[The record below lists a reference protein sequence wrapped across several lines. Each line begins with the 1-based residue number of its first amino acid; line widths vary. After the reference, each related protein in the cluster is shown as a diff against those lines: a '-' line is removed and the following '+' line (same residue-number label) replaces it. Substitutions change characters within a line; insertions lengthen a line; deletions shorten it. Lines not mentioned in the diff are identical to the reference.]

1 MRRLSFCMF
10 LLAAAA
16 VILFL
21 SWSLFPGNAGAG
33 ETSPPNAGA
42 PAGEAA
48 GTSQAEQEKLKNL
61 AAYQGGEREILD
73 DMAEAMTD
81 LPASADAS
89 LDYLRAIH
97 PHSQA
102 SIALAECYLDAGGS
116 DEALTRTADDLVSQQ
131 KKDLDTI
138 DKLLRRL
145 EADPQTDQGKRDAF
159 MKDYQELLS
168 DSFGREIGDTHA
180 ADLDRSFT
188 KTLIL
193 HCRLAVDLSELALDY
208 SDDGEVKDLAE
219 EMIEQH
225 TAQVDKL
232 QALLQSLDD

>member
-97 PHSQA
+97 
-102 SIALAECYLDAGGS
+102 C
-116 DEALTRTADDLVSQQ
+116 
-131 KKDLDTI
+131 
-138 DKLLRRL
+138 LLYTSR
-145 EADPQTDQGKRDAF
+145 
-159 MKDYQELLS
+159 
-168 DSFGREIGDTHA
+168 
-180 ADLDRSFT
+180 
-188 KTLIL
+188 
-193 HCRLAVDLSELALDY
+193 CV
-208 SDDGEVKDLAE
+208 
-219 EMIEQH
+219 
-225 TAQVDKL
+225 
-232 QALLQSLDD
+232 

>member
-1 MRRLSFCMF
+1 MQDYVVIDLEMTG
-10 LLAAAA
+10 LNAKTDHILEVGA
-16 VILFL
+16 VRVRNHQAVDKFGAILCQNVKIPEKVTEL
-21 SWSLFPGNAGAG
+21 TGI
-33 ETSPPNAGA
+33 T
-42 PAGEAA
+42 EAMV
-48 GTSQAEQEKLKNL
+48 
-61 AAYQGGEREILD
+61 QGGMEKE
-73 DMAEAMTD
+73 EAMRQFFEFIGEDIIVGQNVIFDYGFLKQWAVNHNMPLERNAVDTLKLARKF
-81 LPASADAS
+81 LPK
-89 LDYLRAIH
+89 
-97 PHSQA
+97 
-102 SIALAECYLDAGGS
+102 E
-116 DEALTRTADDLVSQQ
+116 Q
-131 KKDLDTI
+131 KKDLETI

-180 ADLDRSFT
+180 AALDRSFT

-208 SDDGEVKDLAE
+208 SGDGEVKDLAE

>member
-1 MRRLSFCMF
+1 M
-10 LLAAAA
+10 
-16 VILFL
+16 
-21 SWSLFPGNAGAG
+21 PK
-33 ETSPPNAGA
+33 E
-42 PAGEAA
+42 
-48 GTSQAEQEKLKNL
+48 
-61 AAYQGGEREILD
+61 
-73 DMAEAMTD
+73 
-81 LPASADAS
+81 
-89 LDYLRAIH
+89 
-97 PHSQA
+97 
-102 SIALAECYLDAGGS
+102 
-116 DEALTRTADDLVSQQ
+116 Q
-131 KKDLDTI
+131 KKDLETI

-180 ADLDRSFT
+180 AALDRSFT

-208 SDDGEVKDLAE
+208 SGDGEVKDLAE